1 MPLPLSP
8 PPPLPLPLPL
18 PLLLPLPPSLPLPL
32 PQTACLKVSIHVYQ
46 LNEEGA
52 SEEGTDEDDEVVACQ
67 QWVLPSREFHGLWPT
82 LIYDHAIKV
91 R

>member
-1 MPLPLSP
+1 MCLRLCLCLNPR
-8 PPPLPLPLPL
+8 
-18 PLLLPLPPSLPLPL
+18 
-32 PQTACLKVSIHVYQ
+32 LKVSIHVYQ

-91 R
+91 SDVLE

>member
-1 MPLPLSP
+1 
-8 PPPLPLPLPL
+8 
-18 PLLLPLPPSLPLPL
+18 
-32 PQTACLKVSIHVYQ
+32 VYQ